1 MWVGPARAHLPREDR
16 ARPETRTRIPL
27 GSLLGLAYLPQPV
40 TDIHPI
46 SVEIFRSTSKKPCAE
61 RALVLHALGIP
72 HQVVG
77 STEGFALVVPAEA
90 GERATRELALYSH
103 ENVGWPPP
111 RLDAPMHSNGVRG
124 VLVYAIT
131 ILAFYPI
138 GRSGF
143 LNHDW
148 WSAGRLEAGKVLD
161 GEWWR
166 TITAL
171 TLHGSA
177 EHLIGNLVF
186 GGALAVLASHTLGT
200 GLTWM
205 GMVLAGALGNFVN
218 ALVQSPHHTSIGAST
233 AVFGCLGLMSSY
245 EWIRRH
251 ALHLPRMRRFAPM
264 LGGAVLLGYMG
275 MGGASLE
282 ALGGEPTEIG
292 NTDVVAHMTGMLVG
306 VVLGFAAG
314 KARLP
319 DRVETL
325 GQRRL
330 AAGAVGLVVVAWIRA
345 LA

>member
-1 MWVGPARAHLPREDR
+1 MGRFGVGAPAPGGQGTC
-16 ARPETRTRIPL
+16 PETRTRIPL
-27 GSLLGLAYLPQPV
+27 GSVRRLAYLPQPV
-40 TDIHPI
+40 TDIHSIPQ
-46 SVEIFRSTSKKPCAE
+46 EIFRSPSKKPCAE
-61 RALVLHALGIP
+61 RALVLHALGIQ
-72 HQVVG
+72 HQVVR
-77 STEGFALVVPAEA
+77 STEGFALVVPASV
-90 GERATRELALYSH
+90 GERAARELALYSR

-124 VLVYAIT
+124 ALVYAIT
-131 ILAFYPI
+131 IVAFYPI
-138 GRSGF
+138 GRWG
-143 LNHDW
+143 LLGRDW
-148 WSAGRLEAGKVLD
+148 WSAGRLEAGTVLD

-171 TLHGSA
+171 TLHGSV
-177 EHLIGNLVF
+177 EHLLGNLMF
-186 GGALAVLASHTLGT
+186 GGALALLASHTLGT

-205 GMVLAGALGNFVN
+205 GMLLAGALGNFVN
-218 ALVQSPHHTSIGAST
+218 ALVQSPHHTAIGAST

-282 ALGGEPTEIG
+282 ALGGEPTETG
-292 NTDVVAHMTGMLVG
+292 NTDVVAHVTGMLAG

-319 DRVETL
+319 DRVGAV
-325 GQRRL
+325 GQRNS
-330 AAGAVGLVVVAWIRA
+330 AAAAVGLVAVAWIVA
-345 LA
+345 LI

>member
-1 MWVGPARAHLPREDR
+1 
-16 ARPETRTRIPL
+16 
-27 GSLLGLAYLPQPV
+27 V

-46 SVEIFRSTSKKPCAE
+46 PVEIFRSTSKKPCAE

-77 STEGFALVVPAEA
+77 STEGFALVVPANA
-90 GERATRELALYSH
+90 GERATRELELYSH

-124 VLVYAIT
+124 ALVYAVT

-143 LNHDW
+143 LNRDW
-148 WSAGRLEAGKVLD
+148 WSAGRLEAGTVLD

-177 EHLIGNLVF
+177 EHLIGNLMF

-205 GMVLAGALGNFVN
+205 GMVLAGALGNLVN
-218 ALVQSPHHTSIGAST
+218 ALVQSPQHTAIGAST

-251 ALHLPRMRRFAPM
+251 ALHLPRMRRLAPM

-282 ALGGEPTEIG
+282 AFGGEPAEIG
-292 NTDVVAHMTGMLVG
+292 NTDVVAHVTGMLVG

-314 KARLP
+314 KGRLP
-319 DRVETL
+319 DRVGTL
-325 GQRRL
+325 GQRSL
-330 AAGAVGLVVVAWIRA
+330 AAAAVGLVAVAWIFA